1 MNLRTSSTLRVLAL
15 GILLTGCS
23 PAAPAASPTAKPA
36 APAAAP
42 TAAPKAEAQ
51 PAAAAPAAPKTD
63 APAAAPKT
71 DGSAAWNQVQ
81 EAAKRE
87 KLVIATMPG
96 ENDKKLMAIFQK
108 AFPDIQV
115 EHTGARPSDFSPKLI
130 AEQQN
135 GVFAWDV
142 MESSGTSNMHEV
154 LLPTDAFQD
163 LKPFL
168 MLPDAMDDSK
178 WGTGKLELYTS
189 PQKQHILI
197 HEVNLGNGLFINR
210 DSIPESELKTLD
222 DLLDPKWQGKM
233 VVDDCTVA
241 AQGAGVLIGL
251 WQAKGEAWVRQLLS
265 TQKPVWQDTV
275 RITTEWVATGRYPI
289 GLGVS
294 EPELSRLQGDGVGK
308 NLKQLDYG
316 GGNMAASGVGVFRNA
331 PNPNAAKLFVN
342 WFLSKEGQQAWVD
355 AWEVPTPRNSRRL
368 DVPVKNQAAFPDY
381 ANLSKYALWG
391 TDSGTEIVKK
401 VTGMCK
407 ELRP

>member
-1 MNLRTSSTLRVLAL
+1 MSHRASAIAWIMTL
-15 GILLTGCS
+15 GIVVACS
-23 PAAPAASPTAKPA
+23 PAAPAASPTAKPVVQ
-36 APAAAP
+36 P
-42 TAAPKAEAQ
+42 TAAPKAESQ
-51 PAAAAPAAPKTD
+51 PAAAPAAPKTE
-63 APAAAPKT
+63 APAAAPKA
-71 DGSAAWNQVQ
+71 DANAAWNQVV

-96 ENDKKLMAIFQK
+96 ENDKKVMAFFQK
-108 AFPDIQV
+108 AFPDISV

-189 PQKQHILI
+189 QQKQHILI

-210 DSIPESELKTLD
+210 EVVPESELNSLD
-222 DLLDPKWQGKM
+222 DLLNPKWQGKI
-233 VVDDCTVA
+233 VIDDCTVA
-241 AQGAGVLIGL
+241 AQGAAVLIGL
-251 WQAKGEAWVRQLLS
+251 WQAKGEAFVRQLL
-265 TQKPVWQDTV
+265 TQQKPVWQDTV

-294 EPELSRLQGDGVGK
+294 EPELTRLQNEGVGK
-308 NLKQLDYG
+308 SLKQLDYG
-316 GGNMAASGVGVFRNA
+316 GGNMAASGVAVFRNA
-331 PNPNAAKLFVN
+331 PNPNAAKVFVN
-342 WFLSKEGQQAWVD
+342 WFLSKEGQQAWID
-355 AWEVPTPRNSRRL
+355 GWEVPTPRNSRRL
-368 DVPVKNQAAFPDY
+368 DVPVKNQPAFPDY
-381 ANLSKYALWG
+381 ANLGKYALWG
-391 TDSGTEIVKK
+391 TDSGTEIVRK
-401 VTGMCK
+401 VTATCK

>member
-1 MNLRTSSTLRVLAL
+1 MSIQTSVMAIILTLSV
-15 GILLTGCS
+15 GIMACS
-23 PAAPAASPTAKPA
+23 PAATPASPTAKPA
-36 APAAAP
+36 AQP
-42 TAAPKAEAQ
+42 TAAPKTESQ
-51 PAAAAPAAPKTD
+51 PAAAAPAAPKTE
-63 APAAAPKT
+63 APAAAPKSDAT
-71 DGSAAWNQVQ
+71 AAWNQVV

-87 KLVIATMPG
+87 KLVIASMPG
-96 ENDKKLMAIFQK
+96 ENDKKVMATFQM
-108 AFPDIQV
+108 AFPDISV

-168 MLPDAMDDSK
+168 MLPEAMDDSK
-178 WGTGKLELYTS
+178 WGTGKFELYTS
-189 PQKQHILI
+189 PNKQHILI

-210 DSIPESELKTLD
+210 EVVPESDLKTLD

-233 VVDDCTVA
+233 VLDDCTVA
-241 AQGAGVLIGL
+241 AQGAAVLIGL
-251 WQAKGEAWVRQLLS
+251 WQAKGEAFVRQLLS

-294 EPELSRLQGDGVGK
+294 EPELTRLQNEGVGK
-308 NLKQLDYG
+308 SLKQLEYG
-316 GGNMAASGVGVFRNA
+316 GGNMAASGVAVFRNA
-331 PNPNAAKLFVN
+331 PNPNAARVFVN
-342 WFLSKEGQQAWVD
+342 WFLTKEGQQAWVD
-355 AWEVPTPRNSRRL
+355 GWEVPTPRNSRRL
-368 DVPVKNQAAFPDY
+368 DVPIKNQAAFPNY

-401 VTGMCK
+401 VNAMCK

>member
-1 MNLRTSSTLRVLAL
+1 MMMLISAVAA
-15 GILLTGCS
+15 CS
-23 PAAPAASPTAKPA
+23 PATPAASPTAKPA
-36 APAAAP
+36 AQPTAAPKAETQPAAAP
-42 TAAPKAEAQ
+42 TAAPKVAE
-51 PAAAAPAAPKTD
+51 
-63 APAAAPKT
+63 APAAAPKS
-71 DGSAAWNQVQ
+71 DANAAWNQVL

-87 KLVIATMPG
+87 KLVIASMPG
-96 ENDKKLMAIFQK
+96 ENDKKLMATFQK

-168 MLPDAMDDSK
+168 MLPEAMEDSK
-178 WGTGKLELYTS
+178 WGTGKFELYTS

-210 DSIPESELKTLD
+210 ESIPESELKTLD
-222 DLLDPKWQGKM
+222 DLLDPKYQGKM

-241 AQGAGVLIGL
+241 AQGAAVLIGL
-251 WQAKGEAWVRQLLS
+251 WQAKGEAFVRQLLT

-294 EPELSRLQGDGVGK
+294 EPELTRLQNDGVGK
-308 NLKQLDYG
+308 SLKQLDYG
-316 GGNMAASGVGVFRNA
+316 GGNMAASGVAVFRNA
-331 PNPNAAKLFVN
+331 PDPNAAKVFVN
-342 WFLSKEGQQAWVD
+342 WFLTKEGQQAWVD

-381 ANLSKYALWG
+381 SNLSKYALWG

-401 VTGMCK
+401 VTTMCK